1 MDIFLMVRRKKL
13 TIFLDAKENTSVY
26 DVKRMI
32 EGITKRKPEE
42 QMLYKDDGSGKWDTP
57 LGNDKFLADYNLNAS
72 TAKAQLPATL
82 GLSFLAENGQFEQ
95 LEITPL
101 SVPPELPDSM
111 KPTESQGIEQ
121 SN

>member
-1 MDIFLMVRRKKL
+1 MVRRKKL

-57 LGNDKFLADYNLNAS
+57 LGNDKFLADYNLDAS

-82 GLSFLAENGQFEQ
+82 GLSFLGMMFTNY
-95 LEITPL
+95 I
-101 SVPPELPDSM
+101 VPFIIFILFSREWP
-111 KPTESQGIEQ
+111 I
-121 SN
+121 